1 MDPGL
6 HEREKVWER
15 MTPAR
20 AVKTYTKVQTGARL
34 HEPEKPEID
43 QSMPLPVQTD
53 LDTIEEQEEDM
64 I

>member
-1 MDPGL
+1 MNPGL
-6 HEREKVWER
+6 HEKEKVWER

-34 HEPEKPEID
+34 HEQKRPEID
-43 QSMPLPVQTD
+43 QTVPLPNQTN
-53 LDTIEEQEEDM
+53 LDNIEEQDDM

>member
-6 HEREKVWER
+6 HEKEKVWER

-34 HEPEKPEID
+34 HEQRKPEID
-43 QSMPLPVQTD
+43 QSVPLPDQTNQ
-53 LDTIEEQEEDM
+53 DTIEEQEED
-64 I
+64 II